1 MKWNR
6 SVVIALC
13 AVLAYAAPLVAQ
25 DPEAINEATEQALKA
40 AAQRVAPSVVQIETT
55 GGTEMV
61 GAGPRGGGFRKG
73 VGPTTGVV
81 VDADGYVI
89 SSAFN
94 FAQKPAS
101 ILVAVPG
108 RKERLVA
115 KTVATDHTR
124 MLTLLKIE
132 ATGLSA
138 PEGTPKTDIRIGQ
151 WAIALGRALD
161 ANPDRT
167 PSMSVGVISA
177 LGRIFGKAMQTDAK
191 VSPVNY
197 GGPLIDMDGRVLGIL
212 VPAAP
217 RGEGE
222 TAGVEWYDSGIGFAI
237 PYEDVLAALPRLK
250 QGKDLRRGMIGVM
263 PKTPDQYGVPATIG
277 TIAPES
283 AAAKAGF
290 QSGDEIIAID
300 GKPIANQSQL
310 LHALG
315 PKYEGDIVNIRI
327 RRGKEE
333 IPFDKLTLGGVPSA
347 FLNPYLG
354 IVPMRDDPELGV
366 EIRWVEPNGPA
377 DVAGIKPG
385 DRLMKIGPADAKELR
400 PFSGRDELHS
410 NLDSIFVGSEIKLE
424 IKRKTEDKSETIKL
438 KLSAMPDTVPAALP
452 PNATA
457 RRALEPRKQVPRP
470 APVPAPGPPAEPKK
484 ENKPEP
490 KPEEKK
496 TETGYLERSTPAKDH
511 SYWLYVP
518 SNYDPSISHAL
529 VIWLH
534 AAGNGGKDA
543 KDMVAIWRDVCE
555 EQHVILV
562 GPKSESETGWLASE
576 AEFVQ
581 EAARNVIKEYTIDR
595 QRVVAHG
602 MGVGGQLAFYLGLNA
617 RDLVRGVATT
627 GAVLA
632 TSPKDNL
639 AGQRLAF
646 FIVAG
651 AKDPLLKEIAAI
663 QPKLS
668 EKKLPVIY
676 REVADMGKEYLDR
689 KTFEELI
696 RWIDSLDK
704 L

>member
-1 MKWNR
+1 MNQNW
-6 SVVIALC
+6 SFVTAAF
-13 AVLAYAAPLVAQ
+13 AVFACAAPLFAQ
-25 DPEAINEATEQALKA
+25 TPDAINDATEQALKA
-40 AAQRVAPSVVQIETT
+40 AARRVAPSVVQIETT

-61 GAGPRGGGFRKG
+61 GAGPRGAGFRKG
-73 VGPTTGVV
+73 VGPTTGLV

-94 FAQKPAS
+94 FSQKPAS

-124 MLTLLKIE
+124 MVTLLKID
-132 ATGLSA
+132 ATGLPA
-138 PEGTPKTDIRIGQ
+138 PEGAPKTDIRIGQ
-151 WAIALGRALD
+151 WAVALGRALD

-177 LGRIFGKAMQTDAK
+177 LGRIVGKAMQTDAK

-197 GGPLIDMDGRVLGIL
+197 GGPLVDLEGRVLGIL

-237 PYEDVLAALPRLK
+237 PYEDVLAVLPRLK
-250 QGKDLRRGMIGVM
+250 LGKDLRRGMIGVL
-263 PKTPDQYGVPATIG
+263 PKTADQYGVPATIG

-315 PKYEGDIVNIRI
+315 PKYEGDIVSIRI

-333 IPFDKLTLGGVPSA
+333 IPFDKLVLGGVPSA

-354 IVPMRDDPELGV
+354 IVPVRDDPELGV

-385 DRLMKIGPADAKELR
+385 DRIMKIGGADAKELR

-410 NLDSIFVGSEIKLE
+410 ILDSIFVGSEIKLE
-424 IKRKTEDKSETIKL
+424 VRRKAEDKTETIKL

-452 PNATA
+452 PNATV

-470 APVPAPGPPAEPKK
+470 APAQPSPEPKK
-484 ENKPEP
+484 QDKPEP
-490 KPEEKK
+490 KSEEKK
-496 TETGYLERSTPAKDH
+496 
-511 SYWLYVP
+511 V
-518 SNYDPSISHAL
+518 
-529 VIWLH
+529 
-534 AAGNGGKDA
+534 
-543 KDMVAIWRDVCE
+543 
-555 EQHVILV
+555 
-562 GPKSESETGWLASE
+562 
-576 AEFVQ
+576 
-581 EAARNVIKEYTIDR
+581 
-595 QRVVAHG
+595 
-602 MGVGGQLAFYLGLNA
+602 
-617 RDLVRGVATT
+617 
-627 GAVLA
+627 
-632 TSPKDNL
+632 
-639 AGQRLAF
+639 
-646 FIVAG
+646 
-651 AKDPLLKEIAAI
+651 
-663 QPKLS
+663 
-668 EKKLPVIY
+668 
-676 REVADMGKEYLDR
+676 
-689 KTFEELI
+689 
-696 RWIDSLDK
+696 
-704 L
+704 

>member
-1 MKWNR
+1 MDLCNLSILCSLLSCALAQAQAPD
-6 SVVIALC
+6 SV
-13 AVLAYAAPLVAQ
+13 
-25 DPEAINEATEQALKA
+25 NEATEQALKA
-40 AAQRVAPSVVQIETT
+40 AARRVAPSVVQIETT

-61 GAGPRGGGFRKG
+61 GGGPRGAGFRKG

-94 FAQKPAS
+94 FSQKPAS

-108 RKERLVA
+108 RRERLVA
-115 KTVATDHTR
+115 KVVATDHTR

-132 ATGLSA
+132 ATGLAA
-138 PEGTPKTDIRIGQ
+138 PEGAPKADLRIGQ
-151 WAIALGRALD
+151 WAVALGRALD
-161 ANPDRT
+161 ANPDRV

-177 LGRIFGKAMQTDAK
+177 LGRIWGKAVQTDAK
-191 VSPVNY
+191 ISPTNY
-197 GGPLIDMDGRVLGIL
+197 GGPLVDLDGRVLGIL

-237 PYEDVLAALPRLK
+237 PYEDVLASLPQLK
-250 QGKDLRRGMIGVM
+250 QGKDLRRGMIGVT

-277 TIAPES
+277 TVAPES
-283 AAAKAGF
+283 AGAKAGL

-315 PKYEGDIVNIRI
+315 PKYEGDVISLLI
-327 RRGKEE
+327 RRGKQE
-333 IPFDKLTLGGVPSA
+333 IPFDKVILSGVPSA

-354 IVPMRDDPELGV
+354 IVPVRDDPELGIEV
-366 EIRWVEPNGPA
+366 RWVEPKGPA

-385 DRLMKIGPADAKELR
+385 DRLMKIGAADAKELR
-400 PFSGRDELHS
+400 PFSGRDELRTI
-410 NLDSIFVGSEIKLE
+410 LDSALVGTEIKIE
-424 IKRKTEDKSETIKL
+424 VKRKAEDKTETIKL
-438 KLSAMPDTVPAALP
+438 KLSAMPDTVPDDLP
-452 PNATA
+452 PNATVK
-457 RRALEPRKQVPRP
+457 RALEPRKQAPRP
-470 APVPAPGPPAEPKK
+470 APAPGTGPRPEPKK
-484 ENKPEP
+484 ENQPEP
-490 KPEEKK
+490 KPAEEKK
-496 TETGYLERSTPAKDH
+496 VETGFLERSTPAKDH
-511 SYWLYVP
+511 FYWLYVP
-518 SNYDPSISHAL
+518 ANYDPNVSHAL

-555 EQHVILV
+555 EQHIILV

-581 EAARNVIKEYTIDR
+581 EVARDVIKEFTIDR

-651 AKDPLLKEIAAI
+651 AKDPLAKEIAAVK
-663 QPKLS
+663 PKLA
-668 EKKLPVIY
+668 EKKLPVIH

-689 KTFEELI
+689 KTFEEMI